1 MMKKRVVFMAAA
13 LMVLAV
19 FATGALAEKRG
30 NVDLMKKEEL
40 LKRMEAQDVIVLD
53 VRKGTDWRASEFKIK
68 GATRVAPRDITKV
81 KYPKDKTIVL
91 YCA

>member
-1 MMKKRVVFMAAA
+1 MKRRVVFMAAA
-13 LMVLAV
+13 LLALAV

-30 NVDLMKKEEL
+30 SVELMTKEEL
-40 LKRMEAQDVIVLD
+40 LKRMEAQNVVVLD

-81 KYPKDKTIVL
+81 KYPKGKTLVL